1 MLRRKFSQFNL
12 PSAPIS
18 DLYLVGYQEG
28 ENNENQSVRLKA
40 SDLSFGVSQSA
51 GVSSVNGISGIVSIE
66 AGDNVIISK
75 AANTLYIHTEQAT
88 VDDEFNAASEKAQS
102 GIAISGELSNYLK
115 FNENATITGN
125 ISFAGDSTQIDFLNV
140 INSLRVNGNTVFNGS
155 VTVSNENLGAF
166 ISSMKNHIAD
176 EVIHINDENQQKI
189 DDVHAHISDT
199 VAHLSWEERYFLN
212 QIDQYASKSYVEELS
227 GKYTFIDQQ
236 TVNASNNLSAKYFH
250 INPTSLPQ
258 NQDVLKVILPC
269 RTSAYSPFTTDPR
282 YLGIWVLMDDGTWSK
297 HAVSDNAT
305 IQQAGQDTIF
315 EFTGLRFT
323 DAETK
328 FGLLVNQDDD
338 IDTISNS
345 IFGIKIDTSMTAEG
359 YALGS
364 NGARYNGLVNV
375 KFRNR
380 VENVVLS
387 TDEKNALDALLARKD
402 ELLALLS

>member
-1 MLRRKFSQFNL
+1 MLRKKFSQFNL
-12 PSAPIS
+12 PSAPIP

-51 GVSSVNGISGIVSIE
+51 GVSSVNGISGIVNIE

-75 AANTLYIHTEQAT
+75 AANNLYIHSEQAT
-88 VDDEFNAASEKAQS
+88 VDNEFNAASDKAQS

-140 INSLRVNGNTVFNGS
+140 INSLKVNGNTVFNGS
-155 VTVSNENLGAF
+155 VTVANENLGAF
-166 ISSMKNHIAD
+166 MASVKNHIAD
-176 EVIHINDENQQKI
+176 EAVHINNENQQKI
-189 DDVHAHISDT
+189 NDVHAHISDGI
-199 VAHLSWEERYFLN
+199 VHLTGEERYFLN
-212 QIDQYASKSYVEELS
+212 QLDQYAPKSYVEELS
-227 GKYTFIDQQ
+227 GKYTFLDKQ
-236 TVNASNNLSAKYFH
+236 TVDASSNLSAKYFH
-250 INPTSLPQ
+250 INSSSLPL
-258 NQDVLKVILPC
+258 NQDVLKVIIPC
-269 RTSAYSPFTTDPR
+269 RSNTSGAFTTDAR

-305 IQQAGQDTIF
+305 MQQAGQDAIF

-338 IDTISNS
+338 VDTISNS
-345 IFGIKIDTSMTAEG
+345 IFGIKIDTNLSTEG
-359 YALGS
+359 YAMGS

-380 VENVVLS
+380 IENAFLS
-387 TDEKNALDALLARKD
+387 TDEKNALDILLARKN